1 LATGSNFY
9 LIQVLEKEISHMS
22 YFNWKSLL
30 LATSVAASAS
40 AFAADSG
47 VSYLTFDGYCD
58 EIQFQ
63 QTSGDSGM
71 FYGVNSPASCES
83 GALMFAYVLKGID
96 GRVHVAIAGGYTNS
110 SGDPAAIKMIDLDIN
125 GGFTALGIVRNAAD
139 RGATAITGQT
149 SGKWNLSAS
158 SRGAAAVAPRSV
170 GKKQPSLLSGL

>member
-1 LATGSNFY
+1 
-9 LIQVLEKEISHMS
+9 MS

-40 AFAADSG
+40 TFAADSG

-83 GALMFAYVLKGID
+83 GALMFAYILKGID
-96 GRVHVAIAGGYTNS
+96 GRIHVAISGGYTNA
-110 SGDPAAIKMIDLDIN
+110 SGDPTALKMIDLDTN
-125 GGFTALGIVRNAAD
+125 GAFTALGVVRNAAD
-139 RGATAITGQT
+139 RGAAAITGQT
-149 SGKWNLSAS
+149 SGKWNLAAT
-158 SRGAAAVAPRSV
+158 SRGAAAIAPRNAS
-170 GKKQPSLLSGL
+170 KKQPSLLSGL